1 MVSKIKLF
9 DPMVDSDEQK
19 AILKVL
25 KSHFWASG
33 AGGRNVSKF
42 ENLFKN
48 FIRSDDCVAVNS
60 GTSALNLALSLVNIK
75 NKEVILPSLTF
86 VSTAHAVLMNGGK
99 PKFVDVDE
107 NLCLD
112 PNKIKKSISKN
123 TRVILPVHFAGMPC
137 NLDEI
142 TKICNENSL
151 VLIEDAAHAIGSTYK
166 KNKIGSHGFAV
177 CFSFHP
183 VKNLA
188 MPTGGIISL
197 NASNHRELKNRL
209 LSRRWCGITE
219 RKNFDYDVKEIGWNY
234 YMNEFSAAIGIVQL
248 KKLNKMNRIRKMI
261 AKKYS
266 REINLETKMQYS
278 KDCSYHIYWVMV
290 NNRKNFMLKM
300 SKKGIEAGIHY
311 KPVHTMSMYKQKLKL
326 PKTEKAGREIVS
338 IPIHPNLTNDDIEF
352 IIKNVNDFC

>member
-1 MVSKIKLF
+1 LKKKIKLF
-9 DPMVDSDEQK
+9 DPMIGSDEQK
-19 AILKVL
+19 AITRVL
-25 KSHFWASG
+25 KSRFWASG
-33 AGGRNVSKF
+33 AGGGNVSKF
-42 ENLFKN
+42 ESLFKN
-48 FIRSDDCVAVNS
+48 FIRTDDCVAVNS
-60 GTSALNLALSLVNIK
+60 CTSALNLALSLVNIK

-86 VSTAHAVLMNGGK
+86 ISTAHAVMMNGGK

-107 NLCLD
+107 NLCLV

-166 KNKIGSHGFAV
+166 KKKIGSHGFAV

-219 RKNFDYDVKEIGWNY
+219 RKNFVYDVKEIGWNY

-248 KKLNKMNRIRKMI
+248 KKLNKMNWK
-261 AKKYS
+261 
-266 REINLETKMQYS
+266 
-278 KDCSYHIYWVMV
+278 
-290 NNRKNFMLKM
+290 NN
-300 SKKGIEAGIHY
+300 S
-311 KPVHTMSMYKQKLKL
+311 
-326 PKTEKAGREIVS
+326 S
-338 IPIHPNLTNDDIEF
+338 ILRN
-352 IIKNVNDFC
+352 